1 MNANVDLTG
10 VVLETDRLIIR
21 EWSEMD
27 LEDFFEYA
35 KVDGVGQMAGWNPH
49 TSIQESKTILE
60 MFINEKMTFALEL
73 KENHKVIGS
82 LGLETLSLLLRDE
95 YENLVGRE
103 LGYVLSKEYWGK
115 GLMPEAVN
123 RVIKFCFE
131 QENYDYL
138 MCSHFVINSQSK
150 RAAWR
155 RFSFPARRA
164 KTQPVLHIKIQFFLR
179 AKRREV
185 CRFVMEWQK
194 KKICFGLMFFERK
207 IIFILFPYML
217 LIWLTVK
224 NLLMLRSHMSM

>member
-21 EWSEMD
+21 EWSELD

-95 YENLVGRE
+95 YENLVGSVI
-103 LGYVLSKEYWGK
+103 GYLLSKDYWGK
-115 GLMPEAVN
+115 CVMPEAV
-123 RVIKFCFE
+123 
-131 QENYDYL
+131 
-138 MCSHFVINSQSK
+138 
-150 RAAWR
+150 
-155 RFSFPARRA
+155 
-164 KTQPVLHIKIQFFLR
+164 
-179 AKRREV
+179 
-185 CRFVMEWQK
+185 
-194 KKICFGLMFFERK
+194 
-207 IIFILFPYML
+207 
-217 LIWLTVK
+217 
-224 NLLMLRSHMSM
+224 

>member
-35 KVDGVGQMAGWNPH
+35 KVEGVGQMAGWNSH
-49 TSIQESKTILE
+49 TSIQESKIILE
-60 MFINEKMTFALEL
+60 MFIKGKKTFALEL

-82 LGLETLSLLLRDE
+82 LGLETLSLSLSDE

-103 LGYVLSKEYWGK
+103 IGYVLSKDYWGK

-131 QENYDYL
+131 KENYDYL
-138 MCSHFVINSQSK
+138 MCSHSVINSQSK
-150 RAAWR
+150 RVIEKSGF
-155 RFSFPARRA
+155 RFIKENTRITRNGDEHISLYY
-164 KTQPVLHIKIQFFLR
+164 VLNNPLKM
-179 AKRREV
+179 K
-185 CRFVMEWQK
+185 
-194 KKICFGLMFFERK
+194 
-207 IIFILFPYML
+207 
-217 LIWLTVK
+217 
-224 NLLMLRSHMSM
+224 

>member
-35 KVDGVGQMAGWNPH
+35 KVEGVGQMAGWNPH

-60 MFINEKMTFALEL
+60 MFMKGKKTFALEL

-82 LGLETLSLLLRDE
+82 LGIETLSLSLSDE

-103 LGYVLSKEYWGK
+103 IGYVLSKDYWGK

-131 QENYDYL
+131 KENYDYL
-138 MCSHFVINSQSK
+138 MCSHSVINSQSK
-150 RAAWR
+150 RVIEKSGF
-155 RFSFPARRA
+155 RFIKENTRITRNGDEHISLYY
-164 KTQPVLHIKIQFFLR
+164 VLDNPLK
-179 AKRREV
+179 
-185 CRFVMEWQK
+185 M
-194 KKICFGLMFFERK
+194 
-207 IIFILFPYML
+207 
-217 LIWLTVK
+217 
-224 NLLMLRSHMSM
+224 N

>member
-103 LGYVLSKEYWGK
+103 LRYV
-115 GLMPEAVN
+115 
-123 RVIKFCFE
+123 
-131 QENYDYL
+131 
-138 MCSHFVINSQSK
+138 
-150 RAAWR
+150 
-155 RFSFPARRA
+155 
-164 KTQPVLHIKIQFFLR
+164 
-179 AKRREV
+179 
-185 CRFVMEWQK
+185 
-194 KKICFGLMFFERK
+194 
-207 IIFILFPYML
+207 
-217 LIWLTVK
+217 
-224 NLLMLRSHMSM
+224 

>member
-1 MNANVDLTG
+1 MRSDRFMNANVDLTG

-60 MFINEKMTFALEL
+60 MFIKGKKTFALEL

-82 LGLETLSLLLRDE
+82 LGLETLSLSLSDE

-103 LGYVLSKEYWGK
+103 IGYVLSKDYWGK

-131 QENYDYL
+131 KENYDYL
-138 MCSHFVINSQSK
+138 MCSHSVINSQSK
-150 RAAWR
+150 KVIEKSG
-155 RFSFPARRA
+155 F
-164 KTQPVLHIKIQFFLR
+164 
-179 AKRREV
+179 
-185 CRFVMEWQK
+185 RFVKENTQITRNGHEHISLYYVLDNPLK
-194 KKICFGLMFFERK
+194 
-207 IIFILFPYML
+207 
-217 LIWLTVK
+217 
-224 NLLMLRSHMSM
+224 MS

>member
-21 EWSEMD
+21 EWNETD

-60 MFINEKMTFALEL
+60 MFIKEKKTFAIEL

-82 LGLETLSLLLRDE
+82 LGLETLSLSLSDV

-103 LGYVLSKEYWGK
+103 IGYVLSKDYWGK

-123 RVIKFCFE
+123 SVIKFCFE
-131 QENYDYL
+131 KENYDYL
-138 MCSHFVINSQSK
+138 MCSHSVINSQSK
-150 RAAWR
+150 RVIEKSGF
-155 RFSFPARRA
+155 RFIKENTRITRNGDEHISLYY
-164 KTQPVLHIKIQFFLR
+164 VLDNPLK
-179 AKRREV
+179 
-185 CRFVMEWQK
+185 M
-194 KKICFGLMFFERK
+194 
-207 IIFILFPYML
+207 
-217 LIWLTVK
+217 
-224 NLLMLRSHMSM
+224 N

>member
-1 MNANVDLTG
+1 MHLVKNFFPLAFDNNANILSERIQLLRNG
-10 VVLETDRLIIR
+10 SELLGYIIHIHDHHHIKISPVSYTHLDVYKRQR

-103 LGYVLSKEYWGK
+103 LGLSLIHIYANASI
-115 GLMPEAVN
+115 GLWII
-123 RVIKFCFE
+123 RVIRI
-131 QENYDYL
+131 
-138 MCSHFVINSQSK
+138 V
-150 RAAWR
+150 
-155 RFSFPARRA
+155 
-164 KTQPVLHIKIQFFLR
+164 
-179 AKRREV
+179 
-185 CRFVMEWQK
+185 
-194 KKICFGLMFFERK
+194 
-207 IIFILFPYML
+207 
-217 LIWLTVK
+217 
-224 NLLMLRSHMSM
+224 RSPHANEDSRQI